1 MKSKSLILLLTISI
15 GLFFSAVPSK
25 ERQVPSDRPNILWII
40 ANDLCPDLGSYG
52 NTLVH
57 TPNLDLLSKEGVV
70 YENFF
75 TTASTCS
82 PSRSAFITG
91 MYATSIR
98 SQNQFPNIKK
108 PLPDPVIPITEY
120 FKKAGYLVT
129 NSSGVSMEKMGSTGY
144 NFVHDSKQLYS
155 GKDWRERKDNQP
167 FFAQIQLTHAHRPF
181 KNDPSHPID
190 VDKVTLPPY
199 YPDHPIARKD
209 WALYLETIQ
218 LLDKQIGSILKR
230 LKDDGLAENTIVF
243 FFGDHGRP
251 HVRGKQFLYDGGIH
265 APLIVRWPKHLQS
278 GERNKRL
285 VSNID
290 LAPAILNLA
299 NIQVPTYMQGLDFM
313 GKTSKPREYVFAARD
328 RCDETID
335 RIRAVRTKD
344 FKYIRNFYPE
354 KPYTQFNAY
363 KKFEYPVLTL
373 MQVMQKNRQLTP
385 EQLLF
390 MAPNRPAEELYD
402 LRNDPYELNNLTTN
416 KNYQSKLTELRKQLD
431 QWLATADKGEYPEES
446 SEIAF
451 AKELMKNRYIEGM
464 KQRGLSPDISDED
477 YLEYWERDLQRVR
490 N

>member
-1 MKSKSLILLLTISI
+1 MKSKFLILLLSISI
-15 GLFFSAVPSK
+15 GVFFSAVASK
-25 ERQVPSDRPNILWII
+25 EGRVLSDRPNVLWII

-91 MYATSIR
+91 MYATSIH
-98 SQNQFPNIKK
+98 SQNQFPNVKK

-120 FKKAGYLVT
+120 FKKAGYFVT
-129 NSSGVSMEKMGSTGY
+129 NSSGVSMDKLGSTGY
-144 NFVHDSKQLYS
+144 NFVHDSKQLYN

-167 FFAQIQLTHAHRPF
+167 FFAQIQLAHAHRPF

-190 VDKVTLPPY
+190 ADKVTLPPY

-218 LLDKQIGSILKR
+218 LLDQQIGSILKR

-265 APLIVRWPKHLQS
+265 APLIVRWPKHLQA
-278 GERNKRL
+278 GEKSKRL

-290 LAPAILNLA
+290 LAPTILNLA
-299 NIQVPTYMQGLDFM
+299 NIEVPAYMQGLDFM
-313 GKTSKPREYVFAARD
+313 GKASKPREYVFAARD
-328 RCDETID
+328 RCDESID

-373 MQVMQKNRQLTP
+373 MQVMQKNGQLTP

-402 LRNDPYELNNLTTN
+402 LRNDPYELNNLIAN
-416 KNYQSKLTELRKQLD
+416 KNYQSKITELRMQLD
-431 QWLATADKGEYPEES
+431 QWLATADKGEYPEDS

-451 AKELMKNRYIEGM
+451 AKELMKNRYIEWM

-477 YLEYWERDLQRVR
+477 FLKYWEKELK
-490 N
+490 